1 MLLGWIVRP
10 EIFSDIDNI
19 LKTYVK
25 TRCACACDADKCS
38 ETWRLVHFTLVSAE
52 RFCHDGDTISTKYST
67 PGLSNKINT
76 SNCAYAFLSYIYTNP
91 PTDLLPR
98 LTKTKETHFKEEARH
113 QSRRPRYPRAPQDH
127 CFRTRKKNWPLAP
140 SCLRIR
146 SMRPF
151 ISR

>member
-1 MLLGWIVRP
+1 MRQGIA
-10 EIFSDIDNI
+10 SDIGS
-19 LKTYVK
+19 LVKTYVK
-25 TRCACACDADKCS
+25 IRCACACDADTCS
-38 ETWRLVHFTLVSAE
+38 GTWRLVLATLVSADM
-52 RFCHDGDTISTKYST
+52 FCHDGDTISTKYST

-113 QSRRPRYPRAPQDH
+113 QSRRPRYPLAPQDH

-140 SCLRIR
+140 SCRRIR